1 MKYALAV
8 YGAPGT
14 SQAPQSALNFA
25 RAVIARGH
33 EISRVFFYQDG
44 VHVASSLTTPPQ
56 DETNLSH
63 QWQAFIA
70 EHKLDAVVCIAA
82 ALRRGIINEAEA
94 SRYNL
99 PGNNLAGGFEL
110 SGLGQLLDASSEA
123 DRLIT
128 FGA

>member
-25 RAVIARGH
+25 KAVLARGH
-33 EISRVFFYQDG
+33 EIIRVFFYQDG
-44 VHVASSLTTPPQ
+44 VHTASSLITPAQ
-56 DETNLSH
+56 DESNLS
-63 QWQAFIA
+63 QEWQTFVT
-70 EHKLDAVVCIAA
+70 ENNLDAVVCIAA
-82 ALRRGIINEAEA
+82 ALRRGVINETEA

-99 PGNNLAGGFEL
+99 PADNLAENYEL
-110 SGLGQLLDASSEA
+110 SGLGQLLDASREA